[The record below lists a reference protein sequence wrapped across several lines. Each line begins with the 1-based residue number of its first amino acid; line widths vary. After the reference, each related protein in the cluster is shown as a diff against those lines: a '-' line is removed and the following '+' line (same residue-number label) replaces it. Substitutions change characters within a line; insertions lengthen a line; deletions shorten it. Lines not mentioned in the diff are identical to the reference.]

1 MSGQDNYTYH
11 VFPHLCTCFDKD
23 EPEERL
29 LAINQSTSEPKAHP
43 LGHSGEL
50 ECRLDLLEERCY
62 EWESFHTFESD
73 VLPWDQNLLW
83 KPF

>member
-1 MSGQDNYTYH
+1 MIKATASLSQ
-11 VFPHLCTCFDKD
+11 
-23 EPEERL
+23 
-29 LAINQSTSEPKAHP
+29 AHP

-83 KPF
+83 KLF